1 MLVKADGTLKSPLK
15 KLLSV
20 TAQDELIQQT
30 GCRPGDLLLV
40 AASSVHTVVG
50 RQHPAISSKG
60 RKLASINFP
69 DSAPVLQRPLLGHLR
84 LQCAELLEARGVVL
98 RDPSA
103 FHFLWVVDFP
113 LFLPKE
119 ENPEELESAH
129 HPFTAALPE
138 DTHLLYTQ
146 PHKVDTSPSMS
157 TFSGFL

>member
-20 TAQDELIQQT
+20 TAQDELIQHT

-69 DSAPVLQRPLLGHLR
+69 DSAPMSCSAPCWATFACSVQSCWRLVAWCSGILLPSTSCGWWTSRSSCPKRRIRRSWSR
-84 LQCAELLEARGVVL
+84 LII
-98 RDPSA
+98 PS
-103 FHFLWVVDFP
+103 
-113 LFLPKE
+113 LPRCRR
-119 ENPEELESAH
+119 
-129 HPFTAALPE
+129 
-138 DTHLLYTQ
+138 THTCCTRS
-146 PHKVDTSPSMS
+146 HTR
-157 TFSGFL
+157 